1 MRKNI
6 ALLPYCIVCVFLDT
20 AVFSRW
26 NLFSLRPWMMLALTL
41 SAAACFSLQAG
52 MVLGILG
59 GFCQDILCGTAF
71 GITPALFLLA
81 AVLLHIILK
90 KNTVKPYVLFLFLT
104 ALALGYEL
112 LLALLAWVLGGRVS
126 LYGLLYGALPRAL
139 LTGGAGLLLK
149 KAFRPL
155 LKGQVD
161 L

>member
-59 GFCQDILCGTAF
+59 GFWQDILCGTAL

-81 AVLLHIILK
+81 AVLLHIMLK
-90 KNTVKPYVLFLFLT
+90 KKYRKTLCALFVPD
-104 ALALGYEL
+104 GSGPG
-112 LLALLAWVLGGRVS
+112 V
-126 LYGLLYGALPRAL
+126 
-139 LTGGAGLLLK
+139 
-149 KAFRPL
+149 
-155 LKGQVD
+155 
-161 L
+161 

>member
-1 MRKNI
+1 M
-6 ALLPYCIVCVFLDT
+6 
-20 AVFSRW
+20 
-26 NLFSLRPWMMLALTL
+26 
-41 SAAACFSLQAG
+41 
-52 MVLGILG
+52 
-59 GFCQDILCGTAF
+59 
-71 GITPALFLLA
+71 
-81 AVLLHIILK
+81 LK

-112 LLALLAWVLGGRVS
+112 LLALLAWVLGGHVS